1 MDIHNLV
8 SMANQIGQF
17 FSAYPDRDDALEGIA
32 NHIRKFW
39 EPRMRLQLFEGIDAG
54 KAAESLL
61 PLNCLCN
68 LANRHHMYPATVHA
82 DTETLPGLHVVS
94 LHT

>member
-17 FSAYPDRDDALEGIA
+17 FSAYPDRDEALEGIA

-54 KAAESLL
+54 KAAELSALVAQSLAL
-61 PLNCLCN
+61 HRNSL
-68 LANRHHMYPATVHA
+68 HPAT
-82 DTETLPGLHVVS
+82 S
-94 LHT
+94 R

>member
-17 FSAYPDRDDALEGIA
+17 FSAYPDRDEALEGIA

-54 KAAESLL
+54 TAAELSALVAQSLAL
-61 PLNCLCN
+61 HRDSLQ
-68 LANRHHMYPATVHA
+68 PATSH
-82 DTETLPGLHVVS
+82 
-94 LHT
+94 

>member
-17 FSAYPDRDDALEGIA
+17 FSAYPDRDEALEGIA

-54 KAAESLL
+54 KVAELSALVAQSLAL
-61 PLNCLCN
+61 HRNSLQ
-68 LANRHHMYPATVHA
+68 PAT
-82 DTETLPGLHVVS
+82 S
-94 LHT
+94 R

>member
-17 FSAYPDRDDALEGIA
+17 FSAYPDREEALEGIA

-39 EPRMRLQLFEGIDAG
+39 EPRMRLKL
-54 KAAESLL
+54 K
-61 PLNCLCN
+61 
-68 LANRHHMYPATVHA
+68 
-82 DTETLPGLHVVS
+82 
-94 LHT
+94 

>member
-17 FSAYPDRDDALEGIA
+17 FSAYPDQNEAMDGIA

-54 KAAESLL
+54 KAAELSALVAQSLAL
-61 PLNCLCN
+61 HRNSLQ
-68 LANRHHMYPATVHA
+68 PAT
-82 DTETLPGLHVVS
+82 S
-94 LHT
+94 R

>member
-17 FSAYPDRDDALEGIA
+17 FSAYPDREEALEGIA

-39 EPRMRLQLFEGIDAG
+39 EPRMRLKLFECMDNGQTTELSELVTQAVVQHRQT
-54 KAAESLL
+54 
-61 PLNCLCN
+61 LNPVNKL
-68 LANRHHMYPATVHA
+68 
-82 DTETLPGLHVVS
+82 
-94 LHT
+94 